1 MALKERSVSMDT
13 LSDNLFEIYLG
24 NKRQKIRN
32 VALCSLCGS
41 LLAQTC
47 VGNDNSFKVFLAACL
62 ATTFTAGITNLSWLV
77 NKKYYKDS
85 KRKLN
90 NVGRE
95 LIILG
100 YDLDNDAIKESTV
113 YTDYEDGYLIE
124 YYDKYDN
131 LYYIYQLINDN
142 EVKYYLLD
150 SDDVD
155 ECLENE
161 NMRED
166 ITKIIEKGLNK

>member
-1 MALKERSVSMDT
+1 MDT
-13 LSDNLFEIYLG
+13 LSDNIFEIYYA
-24 NKRQKIRN
+24 NKRKKIRN

-47 VGNDNSFKVFLAACL
+47 VGNDNSFKAFLAACL

-77 NKKYYKDS
+77 NKKCYKDS

-113 YTDYEDGYLIE
+113 YTDYQDGYLIE

-131 LYYIYQLINDN
+131 PYYIYESTKGN
-142 EVKYYLLD
+142 EVKYYFLD
-150 SDDVD
+150 SDDVE
-155 ECLENE
+155 ECFENE
-161 NMRED
+161 DMKKD

>member
-13 LSDNLFEIYLG
+13 LSDNIFEIYYA
-24 NKRQKIRN
+24 NKRKKIRN

-47 VGNDNSFKVFLAACL
+47 VGNDNSFKAFLAACL

-77 NKKYYKDS
+77 NKKCYKDS

-113 YTDYEDGYLIE
+113 YTDYQDGYLIE

-131 LYYIYQLINDN
+131 PYYIYESTKGN
-142 EVKYYLLD
+142 EVKYYFLD
-150 SDDVD
+150 SDDVE
-155 ECLENE
+155 ECFENE
-161 NMRED
+161 DMKKD

>member
-1 MALKERSVSMDT
+1 MDT
-13 LSDNLFEIYLG
+13 LSDNIFEIYYA
-24 NKRQKIRN
+24 NKRKKIRN

-47 VGNDNSFKVFLAACL
+47 VGNDNSFKAFLAACL

-77 NKKYYKDS
+77 NKKCYKDS

-113 YTDYEDGYLIE
+113 YTDYQDGYLIE

-131 LYYIYQLINDN
+131 PYYIYESTKGN
-142 EVKYYLLD
+142 EVKCYFLD
-150 SDDVD
+150 SDDVE
-155 ECLENE
+155 ECFENE
-161 NMRED
+161 DMKKD

>member
-1 MALKERSVSMDT
+1 MDT
-13 LSDNLFEIYLG
+13 LSDNIFEIYYA
-24 NKRQKIRN
+24 NKRKKIRN
-32 VALCSLCGS
+32 VALCSFFSS

-47 VGNDNSFKVFLAACL
+47 VGNDNSFKAFLAACL

-77 NKKYYKDS
+77 NKKCYKDS

-124 YYDKYDN
+124 YCDKYDN
-131 LYYIYQLINDN
+131 LYYIYQLINDD

-155 ECLENE
+155 ECLENQ

>member
-1 MALKERSVSMDT
+1 M
-13 LSDNLFEIYLG
+13 
-24 NKRQKIRN
+24 
-32 VALCSLCGS
+32 
-41 LLAQTC
+41 
-47 VGNDNSFKVFLAACL
+47 
-62 ATTFTAGITNLSWLV
+62 
-77 NKKYYKDS
+77 
-85 KRKLN
+85 
-90 NVGRE
+90 GRE

-155 ECLENE
+155 EC
-161 NMRED
+161 
-166 ITKIIEKGLNK
+166 IEKVRRAGFKVTVEPMDIEFPPKDRPLKARVAFCEGPAGESVEFFKEI

>member
-1 MALKERSVSMDT
+1 MDT
-13 LSDNLFEIYLG
+13 LSDNIFEIYYA
-24 NKRQKIRN
+24 NKRKKIRN
-32 VALCSLCGS
+32 VALCSFFSS

-47 VGNDNSFKVFLAACL
+47 VGNDNSFKAFLAACL

-77 NKKYYKDS
+77 NKKCYKDS

-113 YTDYEDGYLIE
+113 YTDYQDGYLIE

-131 LYYIYQLINDN
+131 PYYIYESTKGN
-142 EVKYYLLD
+142 EVKYYFLD
-150 SDDVD
+150 SDDVE
-155 ECLENE
+155 ECFENE
-161 NMRED
+161 DMKKD

>member
-1 MALKERSVSMDT
+1 M
-13 LSDNLFEIYLG
+13 
-24 NKRQKIRN
+24 
-32 VALCSLCGS
+32 
-41 LLAQTC
+41 
-47 VGNDNSFKVFLAACL
+47 
-62 ATTFTAGITNLSWLV
+62 
-77 NKKYYKDS
+77 
-85 KRKLN
+85 
-90 NVGRE
+90 GRE

-113 YTDYEDGYLIE
+113 YTDYENGYLIE
-124 YYDKYDN
+124 YCDKYDN